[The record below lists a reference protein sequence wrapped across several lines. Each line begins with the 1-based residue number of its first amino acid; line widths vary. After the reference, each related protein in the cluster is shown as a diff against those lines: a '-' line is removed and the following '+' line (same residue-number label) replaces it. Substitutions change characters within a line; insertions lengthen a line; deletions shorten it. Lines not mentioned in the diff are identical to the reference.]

1 MNFALSVFPA
11 KSIWLKSW
19 SARWDYWSRSRRSFQ
34 LSFCFPASQALAN
47 WETPNCF
54 FPALHVTTTK
64 YCYKTRHSG
73 STILDCYEHWFFS
86 VTLYSFTGMGFF
98 NQQSHNMPKS
108 GVSLGAV
115 IIFHVKKYTVLI
127 SKLICMSCT
136 HTVMNIISRRDAPLI
151 LQNSGLTW
159 PRLAIVPW

>member
-1 MNFALSVFPA
+1 MTIDRDPDGHFHCLSVFPQA
-11 KSIWLKSW
+11 KLLLIEWLLIAFLQHSM
-19 SARWDYWSRSRRSFQ
+19 Y
-34 LSFCFPASQALAN
+34 
-47 WETPNCF
+47 
-54 FPALHVTTTK
+54 TTTK

-73 STILDCYEHWFFS
+73 STILNCYEHWFFS
-86 VTLYSFTGMGFF
+86 VTLYSFTSMGFF

-108 GVSLGAV
+108 GVSFGAV

-136 HTVMNIISRRDAPLI
+136 HTVMNIISRRDGPLI
-151 LQNSGLTW
+151 LQSSGLTW